1 MGRSWP
7 NFAHDECSLYK
18 VIRDSTG
25 AIQSMVNR
33 DEDNAWEYGALLD
46 DEDQI
51 KLMLQKYKS
60 RASDCWGVPEFNM
73 YATQS
78 DESVREFHFL
88 EHSGTRS
95 LAQDVHL
102 LRHLI
107 NAPKLHLYGISYGT
121 SVFSTYATLFP
132 AYVGLFVLDSNV
144 VSYVQQLT
152 VRMMNAFVRVLW
164 HA

>member
-7 NFAHDECSLYK
+7 NFAHDECSLNK

-25 AIQSMVNR
+25 AIQNMVDR
-33 DEDNAWEYGALLD
+33 DEEVAWVNVFLD

-51 KLMLQKYKS
+51 KLNLQKYKS
-60 RASDCWGVPEFNM
+60 RASDCWGVLEFNM
-73 YATQS
+73 NAIQS
-78 DESVREFHFL
+78 DGSVREFHFL

-102 LRHLI
+102 LRHLM

-132 AYVGLFVLDSNV
+132 SYVGLFVLDSNV

-152 VRMMNAFVRVLW
+152 VCMMNAFVRAL
-164 HA
+164 